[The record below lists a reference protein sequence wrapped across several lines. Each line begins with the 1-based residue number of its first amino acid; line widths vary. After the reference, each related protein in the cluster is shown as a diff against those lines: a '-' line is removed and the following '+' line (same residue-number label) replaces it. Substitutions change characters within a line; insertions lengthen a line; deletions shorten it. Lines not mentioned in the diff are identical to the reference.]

1 MPQPRYGS
9 RSAGRW
15 LALAASTCC
24 VTVTVIA
31 AGAAPSLAAG
41 TYSTT
46 AIVNVRTG
54 PGTGYPFV
62 DKEPAGAQFT
72 LQCQWQ
78 GGTNVNGNATWD
90 KVTFA
95 NGVTGSITDYY
106 TTTPSWNSY
115 APGTGA
121 CGSGSPA
128 PPPSSTGSLGGVD
141 MQRACDT
148 QYPGRGLRAV
158 ATNTNS
164 AYSWQCTGPGVS
176 LSIDVTAEC
185 RTQYGYGAVSAASN
199 PGSAW
204 SWYCHWNITPQM
216 QNAANW
222 AISEKNSPNPAWSDH
237 FGHYWSGWCEQFAE
251 QAEGFQF
258 RFSSAL
264 ADYQAALNAGRIHTD
279 TSPPVGALVF
289 YSGGGGAGH
298 VAVSIG
304 NGQEIGTLG
313 YVGDHYPVSQYAV
326 VGSPQLSGNP
336 YLGWALPIG
345 S

>member
-1 MPQPRYGS
+1 MPKPKRNG
-9 RSAGRW
+9 RIAGRW
-15 LALAASTCC
+15 LAAAASTVCLSA
-24 VTVTVIA
+24 TLIA
-31 AGAAPSLAAG
+31 AAAAPSFAAG
-41 TYSTT
+41 TYTT
-46 AIVNVRTG
+46 TTSVNVRTG
-54 PGTGYPFV
+54 PGTGYPHIGT
-62 DKEPAGAQFT
+62 EPSGARFT

-78 GGTNVNGNATWD
+78 GGTNIGGNSTWD
-90 KVTFA
+90 YVTFA
-95 NGVTGSITDYY
+95 NGLTGAITDYD

-121 CGSGSPA
+121 CGATSPSQGSD
-128 PPPSSTGSLGGVD
+128 SLGGVD

-148 QYPGRGLRAV
+148 QYPGQGLRAV
-158 ATNTNS
+158 VTNTNS
-164 AYSWQCTGPGVS
+164 AYSWQCVGPGVS
-176 LSIDVTAEC
+176 RGIDVTAEC

-199 PGSAW
+199 PASAW

-258 RFSSAL
+258 RYGSAL
-264 ADYQAALNAGRIHTD
+264 ADYQAELNAGRIHTD
-279 TSPPVGALVF
+279 TNPPVGALVF
-289 YSGGGGAGH
+289 YGGANGSGH

-304 NGQEIGTLG
+304 NGQEIGTYG
-313 YVGDHYPVSQYAV
+313 YVGQTYPIQQYPVT
-326 VGSPQLSGNP
+326 GFLSNP
-336 YLGWALPIG
+336 YLGWAEPIG

>member
-9 RSAGRW
+9 RSVGRW

-24 VTVTVIA
+24 VAVTVIV

-46 AIVNVRTG
+46 AIVNVRSG

-90 KVTFA
+90 KATF
-95 NGVTGSITDYY
+95 
-106 TTTPSWNSY
+106 
-115 APGTGA
+115 
-121 CGSGSPA
+121 
-128 PPPSSTGSLGGVD
+128 
-141 MQRACDT
+141 
-148 QYPGRGLRAV
+148 
-158 ATNTNS
+158 
-164 AYSWQCTGPGVS
+164 
-176 LSIDVTAEC
+176 
-185 RTQYGYGAVSAASN
+185 GYGAVSAASN

-258 RFSSAL
+258 SYGSAL
-264 ADYQAALNAGRIHTD
+264 ADYQAELNAGRIHTD

-289 YSGGGGAGH
+289 YGGGKGAGH

-326 VGSPQLSGNP
+326 AGTPQLSGNP
-336 YLGWALPIG
+336 YLGWALPFG

>member
-1 MPQPRYGS
+1 MPKPGYGS
-9 RSAGRW
+9 RGASRW

-24 VTVTVIA
+24 VAVTVIA
-31 AGAAPSLAAG
+31 AGGEPSFAAG
-41 TYSTT
+41 NYSTT
-46 AIVNVRTG
+46 ASVNVRSG
-54 PGTGYPFV
+54 PGTGYPLV
-62 DKEPAGAQFT
+62 GTEPIGAQFT

-78 GGTNVNGNATWD
+78 GGTSVNGNATWD

-95 NGVTGSITDYY
+95 NGVTGAITDYY

-121 CGSGSPA
+121 CGSGSSA
-128 PPPSSTGSLGGVD
+128 PPPSSSGSLGGVD

-148 QYPGRGLRAV
+148 QYHGQGLRAV

-164 AYSWQCTGPGVS
+164 AYSWQCTRPGVS
-176 LSIDVTAEC
+176 LGIDVTAEC

-216 QNAANW
+216 QAAVSW
-222 AISEKNSPNPAWSDH
+222 ATAHLGQLKMSD
-237 FGHYWSGWCEQFAE
+237 GRYWSGYCEVFAE
-251 QAEGFQF
+251 QAEGSQF
-258 RFSSAL
+258 HYASAYLDYL
-264 ADYQAALNAGRIHTD
+264 AEANAGRVHPHD
-279 TSPPVGALVF
+279 TSPPPGALAF
-289 YSGGGGAGH
+289 YGPGQDNNGH

-304 NGQEIGTLG
+304 NGQVIGTYG
-313 YVGDHYPVSQYAV
+313 TTTTVAPVEQYPV
-326 VGSPQLSGNP
+326 GGITNPP
-336 YLGWALPIG
+336 YLGWAFPFG